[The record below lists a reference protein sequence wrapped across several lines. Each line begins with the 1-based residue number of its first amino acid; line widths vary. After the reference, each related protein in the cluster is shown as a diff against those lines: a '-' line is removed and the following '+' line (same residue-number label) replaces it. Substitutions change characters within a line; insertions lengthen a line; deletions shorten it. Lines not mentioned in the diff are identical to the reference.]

1 MNQSESDEDPSP
13 EVPQTD
19 FSITDNLNAGD
30 AEDDVNAVDV
40 NAQAD
45 QQDEELE
52 EAGLSLDDLGAAGG
66 EHHPR
71 V

>member
-13 EVPQTD
+13 EIPQTD
-19 FSITDNLNAGD
+19 FSITDNLNAGE

-45 QQDEELE
+45 QQDESCI
-52 EAGLSLDDLGAAGG
+52 AIVGLALGVTVDGDCPG
-66 EHHPR
+66 L